1 MTLSWMFWGV
11 HSQWW
16 QYHGILQVEH
26 ITKYRDTH
34 HVFRLPYDPQNVWV
48 IRPLDHILGDQGVTL
63 LESPQ
68 QGDHIR
74 FSGGMSNPINWRS
87 MDWGGQHIPY
97 RFKKWVF
104 AGNVLTHP
112 DFSRYMWLKNTGWSS
127 SWGKCFYMQRKM
139 SGKGM
144 YSNGGML
151 GLHSNLTSPFT
162 IRVSVST

>member
-1 MTLSWMFWGV
+1 M
-11 HSQWW
+11 
-16 QYHGILQVEH
+16 EH

-87 MDWGGQHIPY
+87 MD
-97 RFKKWVF
+97 
-104 AGNVLTHP
+104 
-112 DFSRYMWLKNTGWSS
+112 
-127 SWGKCFYMQRKM
+127 
-139 SGKGM
+139 
-144 YSNGGML
+144 
-151 GLHSNLTSPFT
+151 
-162 IRVSVST
+162 